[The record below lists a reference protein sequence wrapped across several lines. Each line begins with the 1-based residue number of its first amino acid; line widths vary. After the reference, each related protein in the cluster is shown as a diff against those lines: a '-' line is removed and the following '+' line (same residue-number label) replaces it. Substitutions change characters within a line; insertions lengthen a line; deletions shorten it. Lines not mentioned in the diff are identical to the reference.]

1 MRRVLECIPA
11 ATAWLTLVFL
21 VVASWQLPSVVVVFI
36 VLYDLYWLF
45 KVLYL
50 FSHLVVSF
58 HALRRNMRTDWV
70 ARLRAEQEGRWE
82 TVRHLV
88 IFPFYRE
95 SREVIRASLR
105 ALVAANYPRERLLVV
120 LAGEERGGTEDMAV
134 AVAIQAEFG
143 NEFGGFLTTVHPGEI
158 PGELPGKGSNETWAA
173 RTAVRELIDARGI
186 PHDTVLVSVF
196 DMDTRVAPE
205 YFGILTFR
213 FLTAAHPL
221 RSSYQPTPIF
231 SNNFHTVPVF
241 ARLIGLSATFW
252 QLMQQ
257 GRPEQLVTFSSHS
270 MPLPALV
277 AVGYWDST
285 IVSED
290 SRIFFQCL
298 LRYRG
303 DWRSVP
309 LIYPVYM
316 DAVAGR
322 SFLGAMRNLYKQ
334 QRRWAWGVENFP
346 YLIEALSRTPGIPV
360 RVRWFWLWRTFDGF
374 YSWATSSFIIFLFG
388 VLPNVLGGDLF
399 RTTVISYNLP
409 RITGWLVN
417 LSSVGII
424 TSAFLSLF
432 IIPAYR
438 EKGRHWT
445 WSLWALL
452 QWVLMPLTFIVF
464 GSIPALEA
472 QTRLALGG
480 RFRLGFWK
488 TPKALVERS

>member
-1 MRRVLECIPA
+1 M
-11 ATAWLTLVFL
+11 
-21 VVASWQLPSVVVVFI
+21 
-36 VLYDLYWLF
+36 
-45 KVLYL
+45 
-50 FSHLVVSF
+50 
-58 HALRRNMRTDWV
+58 
-70 ARLRAEQEGRWE
+70 
-82 TVRHLV
+82 
-88 IFPFYRE
+88 
-95 SREVIRASLR
+95 
-105 ALVAANYPRERLLVV
+105 NYPLERLFVV
-120 LAGEERGGTEDMAV
+120 LASEERGGLGDAATAAAV
-134 AVAIQAEFG
+134 QTEFG
-143 NEFGGFLTTVHPGEI
+143 SEFGGFLTTVHPGEI

-213 FLTAAHPL
+213 FLTAPHPL
-221 RSSYQPTPIF
+221 RSSYQPTPVF
-231 SNNFHTVPVF
+231 SNNFHAVPVF

-277 AVGYWDST
+277 AVGYWDTT

-316 DAVAGR
+316 DAVAGH
-322 SFLGAMRNLYKQ
+322 SFFGAMRNLYKQ

-346 YLIEALSRTPGIPV
+346 YLIEAFHRTPGIPV

-374 YSWATSSFIIFLFG
+374 YSWATSSFVIFLFG

-399 RTTVISYNLP
+399 LP
-409 RITGWLVN
+409 TETEAAHGSGRHGRSCSGSSCPS
-417 LSSVGII
+417 LSSCSGVSPRLRRRPGSRSADDSGSGFGRRRRRLPTGQVGSRTALRRSNIEPCISVI
-424 TSAFLSLF
+424 THLD
-432 IIPAYR
+432 P
-438 EKGRHWT
+438 
-445 WSLWALL
+445 
-452 QWVLMPLTFIVF
+452 
-464 GSIPALEA
+464 
-472 QTRLALGG
+472 
-480 RFRLGFWK
+480 FRSW
-488 TPKALVERS
+488 